1 MSADPPLS
9 GTANVGGG
17 GHSVTVLVADNSDVA
32 LRLCRRVL
40 EKAGYNVLT
49 ASDGPEAL
57 SLALA
62 NSLDRI
68 LQEDRILQD
77 EHHPESPQPDMILL
91 DDAMPGMDSLW
102 ATRQIKKQ
110 RPSIAIV
117 IMRVNPTASD
127 RERFLAAGADD
138 VLIKPIRLGDLVA
151 MVAKVTANRVRQK
164 KDATGTSPGSSEIVK
179 RPGGGGM
186 GAVPTEPSPSPD
198 SGAKESHALPT
209 AQAEVQRQT
218 ILKAQTLDLAMQM
231 LDARDPYTV
240 WHSIR
245 VSEMAGHL
253 GEQLGLG
260 HREVE
265 LLRTAG
271 LLHDLGMIG
280 VGDHILKKAGRLS
293 EEEREVMHR
302 HPEIGADLIAQHSAL
317 AEVAPLVRHHHERWD
332 GSGYPAGLKG
342 DVISF
347 GARILCVAES
357 FAAITG
363 PRLDLNS
370 SMTPIQAVEDISERA
385 NRWYDPNVV
394 DALREIH
401 GLKPLKV

>member
-1 MSADPPLS
+1 VRRA
-9 GTANVGGG
+9 GG

-40 EKAGYNVLT
+40 ERAGYNVLT

-68 LQEDRILQD
+68 LQEDRIVQD

-117 IMRVNPTASD
+117 ITSVHLTASD

-138 VLIKPIRLGDLVA
+138 VLIKPIRLGDLLAV
-151 MVAKVTANRVRQK
+151 VAKLTANRGPQM
-164 KDATGTSPGSSEIVK
+164 KDVTGTRFGSHEVVEG
-179 RPGGGGM
+179 PGGGT
-186 GAVPTEPSPSPD
+186 ARVPTQPHPFAD
-198 SGAKESHALPT
+198 SGAKEPHALPT

-293 EEEREVMHR
+293 EEEREVMRR
-302 HPEIGADLIAQHSAL
+302 HPEIGADLTAQHSAL

-332 GSGYPAGLKG
+332 GSGYPLGLNG
-342 DVISF
+342 DVIPF
-347 GARILCVAES
+347 GARILSVAES

-363 PRLDLNS
+363 PRLALSS
-370 SMTPIQAVEDISERA
+370 SMTPIDAVEEISRRA